1 MVILVVVATACS
13 VLVGETP
20 LDTGPSSPDPT
31 QAPTTT
37 ASPRRDCLRFTGTNE
52 TLDSGTVASD
62 ALHLSGELFLCAD
75 DVVVVGDGD
84 LGEVAAAAQLAA
96 ALGGPLLFPHPQLAA
111 ELGRLNPAFVH
122 LVGAVEVNAP
132 PTAEILR
139 HDIGAAVDLTRDILG
154 VDVAV
159 GLSPDADADT
169 VVLTVEA
176 IVERRRV
183 VIPASS
189 SPEADTPVDVTA
201 VVEALARPTEAETV
215 WLVDAR
221 SPVTLLMAAALG
233 RAVGASVVAVDG
245 EDLLAHPEVA
255 TALGGRPL
263 ETVRRVGGLND
274 VDPWELELL
283 VKGVQL
289 PGGGFRILPSGQKRR
304 YKAFYG
310 HPDTPSLGV
319 LGEQGPA
326 ETLERMRPFI
336 EAYVGDGSQV
346 VPVFEI
352 MASVASAGPTEDG
365 DYSYEW
371 PISTFEAWIEF
382 AEANDM
388 YVVLDLQPG
397 RDDFLTQA
405 RQYEE
410 LLKLPHVGL
419 ALDPEWR
426 LGPNQV
432 HLKQVG
438 RVEAAEVNQVIDWL
452 ADLVRDNGL
461 PQKMLIVHQFRFT
474 MIQNRETLMPRPEL
488 QLVIQMDGDGTEPQK
503 DETYRALTA
512 GTEDAPWKWGWK
524 NFFDEDEPGPPAP
537 ERVMRKD
544 PVPVF
549 VSYQ

>member
-1 MVILVVVATACS
+1 M
-13 VLVGETP
+13 
-20 LDTGPSSPDPT
+20 
-31 QAPTTT
+31 
-37 ASPRRDCLRFTGTNE
+37 
-52 TLDSGTVASD
+52 
-62 ALHLSGELFLCAD
+62 
-75 DVVVVGDGD
+75 
-84 LGEVAAAAQLAA
+84 
-96 ALGGPLLFPHPQLAA
+96 
-111 ELGRLNPAFVH
+111 
-122 LVGAVEVNAP
+122 
-132 PTAEILR
+132 
-139 HDIGAAVDLTRDILG
+139 
-154 VDVAV
+154 
-159 GLSPDADADT
+159 
-169 VVLTVEA
+169 
-176 IVERRRV
+176 
-183 VIPASS
+183 
-189 SPEADTPVDVTA
+189 
-201 VVEALARPTEAETV
+201 
-215 WLVDAR
+215 
-221 SPVTLLMAAALG
+221 
-233 RAVGASVVAVDG
+233 
-245 EDLLAHPEVA
+245 
-255 TALGGRPL
+255 

-304 YKAFYG
+304 YLAFYG

-336 EAYVGDGSQV
+336 EAYGGDGSQV

-512 GTEDAPWKWGWK
+512 GTEDAPWRWGWK

>member
-1 MVILVVVATACS
+1 MTLAVLATACS

-20 LDTGPSSPDPT
+20 VVTGPAAPDPT
-31 QAPTTT
+31 QAPATTPP
-37 ASPRRDCLRFTGTNE
+37 SDRDCLRFTGTTE
-52 TLDSGTVASD
+52 TLDSGSVASD
-62 ALHLSGELFLCAD
+62 ALQLSGELFVCAD
-75 DVVVVGDGD
+75 AVVVVGTSD

-132 PTAEILR
+132 PTAEMLR

-159 GLSPDADADT
+159 GLSPGADT
-169 VVLTVEA
+169 ATVALTVEA
-176 IVERRRV
+176 ISERKRV
-183 VIPASS
+183 VIPARS
-189 SPEADTPVDVTA
+189 TPPAETTIDPA
-201 VVEALARPTEAETV
+201 EVVEAMARPADTGV
-215 WLVDAR
+215 IWLADVR
-221 SPVTLLMAAALG
+221 RPVSLLLAAAVG
-233 RAVGASVVAVDG
+233 RTVGASVVAVDG
-245 EDLLAHPEVA
+245 EDLLAHPEA
-255 TALGGRPL
+255 AEALTSHPA
-263 ETVRRVGGLND
+263 EAIRRVGGLSD
-274 VDPWELELL
+274 VDPWELEVLL
-283 VKGVQL
+283 SGVQL
-289 PGGGFRILPSGQKRR
+289 PGGGFRIFPPQQKRR
-304 YKAFYG
+304 YLAFYG

-319 LGEQGPA
+319 LGEQGP
-326 ETLERMRPFI
+326 EKTLERMRPFI
-336 EAYVGDGSQV
+336 RAYGGDGSQV

-352 MASVASAGPTEDG
+352 MASVASASATDDG

-371 PISTFEAWIEF
+371 PISTFERWIEV
-382 AEANDM
+382 AEANDT
-388 YVVLDLQPG
+388 YVVFDLQPG

-405 RQYEE
+405 KQYEE
-410 LLKLPHVGL
+410 LLKLPYVGL

-432 HLKQVG
+432 HLKQIG
-438 RVEAAEVNQVIDWL
+438 RVDAAEINQVIDWL

-461 PQKMLIVHQFRFT
+461 PQKLLIVHQFRFT
-474 MIQNRETLMPRPEL
+474 MIQNRETLKARPEL

-537 ERVMRKD
+537 ESVMGKD